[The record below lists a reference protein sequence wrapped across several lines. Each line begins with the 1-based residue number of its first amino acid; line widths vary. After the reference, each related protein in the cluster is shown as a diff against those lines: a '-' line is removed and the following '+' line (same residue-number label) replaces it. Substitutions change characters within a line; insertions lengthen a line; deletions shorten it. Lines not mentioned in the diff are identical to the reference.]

1 MKILLT
7 GYTGNLGPAIAQA
20 LVSHQV
26 HALVRYPH
34 AASLLPHVTLH
45 EGDLEHLPQGLKD
58 EVEIII
64 HSAANTSFRLSLEE
78 LRKSNVDGTAQM
90 ISYARQCPHLKK
102 FVQVSTACVCGDSE
116 GEIPEAPLPR
126 PEHFVNHYEESKWG
140 AEELIFQ
147 SGLPAEVVRL
157 SIVAGSEMDG
167 AARRMGAL
175 HHTLFWLWKG
185 LIPMMPGTPQSRV
198 DMISTEY
205 AAAVIAT
212 CVEAP
217 LKINRVIHGCAGE
230 YTAPT
235 LSELLDHLTEIF
247 STHSPAWKSGGLM
260 APAIVDAETFT
271 LFEQSVQ
278 QSRDALFLRVCED
291 ANSFLPGLLHPRRHL
306 THHADALC
314 QRPRANW
321 RSLAQL
327 VTNHVITTRS

>member
-1 MKILLT
+1 MNILLT

-20 LVSHQV
+20 LMSHQV
-26 HALVRYPH
+26 YALVRYPH
-34 AASLLPHVTLH
+34 VTPILPHVTTH
-45 EGDLEHLPQGLKD
+45 QGDLDHLPQALKN

-78 LRKSNVDGTAQM
+78 LKKPNVDGTAQM
-90 ISYARQCPHLKK
+90 IAYARQCPHLKK
-102 FVQVSTACVCGDSE
+102 FIHISTTCVCGSSE
-116 GEIPEAPLPR
+116 GDIPEAPLPR
-126 PEHFVNHYEESKWG
+126 PAHFVNHYEESKWE

-157 SIVAGSEMDG
+157 SIVAGSEKNG
-167 AARRMGAL
+167 AVRRMGAL

-185 LIPMMPGTPQSRV
+185 LIPMMPGSPESRV

-205 AAAVIAT
+205 AAAVVAA

-217 LKINRVIHGCAGE
+217 LQINRVIHGCAGQN
-230 YTAPT
+230 TAPT
-235 LSELLDHLTEIF
+235 LSELLNHLAAIF
-247 STHSPAWKSGGLM
+247 SSHSPAWKSDSLM
-260 APAIVDAETFT
+260 TPFIVDAETFA

-327 VTNHVITTRS
+327 VTDHVITTRS